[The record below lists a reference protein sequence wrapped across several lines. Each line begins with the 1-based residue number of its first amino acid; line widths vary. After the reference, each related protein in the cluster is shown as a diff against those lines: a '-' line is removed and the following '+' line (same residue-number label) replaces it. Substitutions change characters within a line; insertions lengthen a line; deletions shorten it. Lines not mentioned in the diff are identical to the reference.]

1 MDSKTFGAP
10 DHSIENY
17 YSYLKE
23 AFLLQGIRKFSYKSK
38 ERIR

>member
-1 MDSKTFGAP
+1 MDSKTFGVS

-23 AFLLQGIRKFSYKSK
+23 AFLLQGIHKFSFKSK